1 LAYCKDIS
9 LTRSNGKVVAIYSDS
24 KIAMSWVKQGICKS
38 KFRAT
43 HLERAVRNAVKRAE
57 EWLAK
62 NGIPF
67 QLLKWKTSEWGE
79 IPADFGRK

>member
-1 LAYCKDIS
+1 
-9 LTRSNGKVVAIYSDS
+9 
-24 KIAMSWVKQGICKS
+24 MSRVKQGVCRS
-38 KFRAT
+38 KFRVT
-43 HLERAVRNAVKRAE
+43 YSERVVRSAVKRAE

-67 QLLKWKTSEWGE
+67 QLLKWQTSEWGE